1 MGISDYVPTPAAQQ
15 VRTYSSPPWR
25 PGSWVADRPGDLG
38 GPQPEGTQ
46 LGSPGPDQGYALT
59 LAETL
64 RGELK
69 LQKGEHAADVI
80 SGAAAV
86 ASKRSGLLGRAP
98 VIHDVRVGL
107 GVWGFL
113 DIAPPK
119 DLVALRSAMFADV
132 HHPHQYQNRRAIA
145 DAVSADVLVQPHGV
159 ILSQSAADWR
169 SAISV

>member
-1 MGISDYVPTPAAQQ
+1 MGISDFVPTPAAQQ
-15 VRTYSSPPWR
+15 VRTYASAPWR
-25 PGSWVADRPGDLG
+25 PGSWMADRPGDLG

-64 RGELK
+64 RDELK
-69 LQKGEHAADVI
+69 LQKGEHAADAI

-113 DIAPPK
+113 DVAAPK
-119 DLVALRSAMFADV
+119 ELVTLRSAMFADV
-132 HHPHQYQNRRAIA
+132 HHPHQYLNRRLIA
-145 DAVSADVLVQPHGV
+145 DAVNADVLVQPHDV
-159 ILSQSAADWR
+159 ILSESAADWR
-169 SAISV
+169 SAITV